1 MKVQHFLNKK
11 SIETPEDITLQ
22 LQLFAYLIAKH
33 YGISLTE
40 VYQMSEEIFSQSL
53 VWAMAIEEEE
63 KKAMERSRV
72 SSDSGSSEVISL
84 DYSFLNFEEDF

>member
-63 KKAMERSRV
+63 KKTMERARV
-72 SSDSGSSEVISL
+72 SSDSGSSE
-84 DYSFLNFEEDF
+84 EDF

>member
-1 MKVQHFLNKK
+1 MSSF
-11 SIETPEDITLQ
+11 E
-22 LQLFAYLIAKH
+22 
-33 YGISLTE
+33 
-40 VYQMSEEIFSQSL
+40 MSEEIFSQSL